1 MVALLGP
8 TVAGADSTSG
18 SARPDV
24 FTGVAAATAIHQ
36 ETNGKSGIG
45 PTSEPFYGSFPDGL
59 SQLSSSGTL
68 ARGSTYWPGATIN
81 GWAACSAWRGSRPAA
96 GCRRSR

>member
-68 ARGSTYWPGATIN
+68 ARGSTSSEASSVC
-81 GWAACSAWRGSRPAA
+81 ARL
-96 GCRRSR
+96 RSFGIPMSIKSPVQTKP